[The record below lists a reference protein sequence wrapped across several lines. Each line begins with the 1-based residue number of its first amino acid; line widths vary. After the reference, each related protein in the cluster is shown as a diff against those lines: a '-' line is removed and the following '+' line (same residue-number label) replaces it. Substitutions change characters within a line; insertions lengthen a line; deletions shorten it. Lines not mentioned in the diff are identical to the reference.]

1 MAGGIVIAYDPSLF
15 EANRRTATN
24 RYGAESAMNAYR
36 QFLSKTRG
44 RRNIGQYDREVKKA
58 APKLTSSYGQRGL
71 YGQGIRSGIYNR
83 GMADFGQEAVRQRGY
98 LTEDLSESDRQYD
111 ISQRQ
116 LLASLQSSLADMET
130 DKARQ
135 ISQDAQA
142 LLQLR

>member
-1 MAGGIVIAYDPSLF
+1 MAYDPSLF
-15 EANRRTATN
+15 EANRRAVTS

-44 RRNIGQYDREVKKA
+44 QRNIEQYDREVKKA
-58 APKLTSSYGQRGL
+58 APKLTSSYAQRGL

-83 GMADFGQEAVRQRGY
+83 GIGEFGQEAVRQRGY
-98 LTEDLSESDRQYD
+98 LTEDLSEADRQYD
-111 ISQRQ
+111 IGQRQ
-116 LLASLQSSLADMET
+116 LLANLQASLADMET

>member
-15 EANRRTATN
+15 EANRRAATS

-36 QFLSKTRG
+36 QFLSKRRG
-44 RRNIGQYDREVKKA
+44 QRNIEKYDREVKRA
-58 APKLTSSYGQRGL
+58 APKLTSEYAQRGL

-83 GMADFGQEAVRQRGY
+83 GISEFGQEAVRQRGY
-98 LTEDLSESDRQYD
+98 LTEDLSEDDRLYD
-111 ISQRQ
+111 IGQRQ
-116 LLASLQSSLADMET
+116 LLANLQASLADMET